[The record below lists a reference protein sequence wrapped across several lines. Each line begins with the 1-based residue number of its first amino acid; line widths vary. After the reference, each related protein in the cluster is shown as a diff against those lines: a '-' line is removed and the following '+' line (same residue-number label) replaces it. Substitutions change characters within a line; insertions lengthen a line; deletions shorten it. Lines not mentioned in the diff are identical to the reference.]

1 MVVVIKTE
9 EPGLRRR
16 LDSTIASLPDDMLN
30 GNGGWLVLR
39 K

>member
-1 MVVVIKTE
+1 VVVVTKTE

-16 LDSTIASLPDDMLN
+16 LDSTIASLPNDVLN